1 MPVSDAFENILG
13 QPKVRELL
21 RAAVAQDRVSHAYL
35 FTGPAGSN
43 KTLAAYAFAQAVLC
57 PKGPGGPRGGECGAC
72 DACRRIMRRKHPDVR
87 FFSPEGAS
95 GYLVDQIRDIVADT
109 ALSPIQAARKVYIL
123 DRVDLLGV
131 QAANAFLKTLEEP
144 PADVVLVLL
153 GRTRESVLPTI
164 VSRCQVVP
172 FRFIPPAEAAGIIAQ
187 NSGASPELSRVAL
200 AACDGSITRAVEF
213 LRSNERRA
221 FRTRVLEV
229 LACLRSADDWDL
241 LGFAGELLALAKAPL
256 DVVRAEQEQ
265 ELADNADFLAKSA
278 IRQIEARNKRR
289 LTAKTLESLRQLA
302 AIARSWLR
310 DVAAVCA
317 EAPEL
322 VINTD
327 ALAGIREAAASTDE
341 ARVAAALAAVRRCDE
356 AISYNVSPETCVD
369 ALLIEVR
376 DLLYEA
382 KSPALARGSR

>member
-213 LRSNERRA
+213 LRSN
-221 FRTRVLEV
+221 
-229 LACLRSADDWDL
+229 
-241 LGFAGELLALAKAPL
+241 
-256 DVVRAEQEQ
+256 
-265 ELADNADFLAKSA
+265 
-278 IRQIEARNKRR
+278 
-289 LTAKTLESLRQLA
+289 
-302 AIARSWLR
+302 
-310 DVAAVCA
+310 
-317 EAPEL
+317 
-322 VINTD
+322 
-327 ALAGIREAAASTDE
+327 
-341 ARVAAALAAVRRCDE
+341 
-356 AISYNVSPETCVD
+356 
-369 ALLIEVR
+369 
-376 DLLYEA
+376 
-382 KSPALARGSR
+382 